1 MRVCSRYSY
10 SQELFRVNHLFG
22 YKKREFGVWKIC
34 YPFVELFQS
43 SSLVPANFVKN

>member
-22 YKKREFGVWKIC
+22 YKNFLENLEYEK
-34 YPFVELFQS
+34 FVIHSLNCFKVLHLFLQIS
-43 SSLVPANFVKN
+43 